1 MKFFDLNKKLW
12 QWVLLILIAFVWGTS
27 FILMKRGL
35 ESYNEIQV
43 GSIRIFFA
51 SIFLLPLLISR
62 LKKFKRKD
70 LKSLLIVGF
79 IGNLIP
85 AVLFAKAQT
94 EVNSSLAGMLNT
106 SFPLIVLIIGSLFF
120 GMKTERYKI
129 IGIFTGLIGAVGIVL
144 ADSSDLTG
152 NNNLYALF
160 ILLAIIFYA
169 ISLNVIKYKLPD
181 LDGVSITVFSFV
193 IIGPVAGLSLFFTD
207 FEPALATPDY
217 LENLFYIAL
226 LAFGGSAV
234 AVTLFYLLMDYV
246 DVIFASLITY
256 IIPIFAMLWGLL
268 DGETISI
275 LQILFM
281 CVVFFGVFL
290 VNKNNKK
297 IKKKTSETV

>member
-1 MKFFDLNKKLW
+1 MKFFNLNKKLW
-12 QWVLLILIAFVWGTS
+12 QWILLIFIAFVWGTS

-35 ESYNEIQV
+35 ESYNEMQV
-43 GSIRIFFA
+43 GSLRIFFA

-70 LKSLLIVGF
+70 LKNILIVGF

-106 SFPLIVLIIGSLFF
+106 CFPIVALIIGSLFF
-120 GMKTERYKI
+120 GLKAERHKI
-129 IGIFTGLIGAVGIVL
+129 VGIVIGLIGSVGIVI
-144 ADSSDLTG
+144 ADTSDLSG
-152 NNNLYALF
+152 GNNLYALF
-160 ILLAIIFYA
+160 ILLAVIFYA
-169 ISLNVIKYKLPD
+169 ININVIKYKLPD
-181 LDGVSITVFSFV
+181 LDGISITVFAFV
-193 IIGPVAGLSLFFTD
+193 IIGPVAGLSLLFTD

-226 LAFGGSAV
+226 LALGGSAV

-256 IIPIFAMLWGLL
+256 FIPVFAVIWGLF
-268 DGETISI
+268 DGETIS
-275 LQILFM
+275 LMQILFM
-281 CVVFFGVFL
+281 GVIFFGVFL
-290 VNKNNKK
+290 VNKN
-297 IKKKTSETV
+297 KKKTSETV

>member
-51 SIFLLPLLISR
+51 SIFLIPLLFSR

-70 LKSLLIVGF
+70 IKAILIVGF
-79 IGNLIP
+79 LGNLIP

-120 GMKTERYKI
+120 GMKTERHKI
-129 IGIFTGLIGAVGIVL
+129 AGIITGLIGALGIVL
-144 ADSSDLTG
+144 ADTSNLSG
-152 NNNLYALF
+152 SNNLYALF
-160 ILLAIIFYA
+160 ILSAIIFYA

-181 LDGVSITVFSFV
+181 LDGISITVFSFV

-226 LAFGGSAV
+226 LALGGSAL

-256 IIPIFAMLWGLL
+256 IIPIFALIWGLL
-268 DGETISI
+268 DGETINF

-281 CVVFFGVFL
+281 CVVFLGVFL
-290 VNKNNKK
+290 VNMNNKK
-297 IKKKTSETV
+297 NKKKTS